1 MGFNK
6 VYRPLFDVKL
16 LHHYFLDEGGEIYG
30 DTLDAANMEK
40 NLSAYRLSNFM
51 SVQPTENTV
60 TALRNLRSR
69 FILSNHGFQVVTSSE
84 GDEPFI
90 PFSDNSKFDFILKI
104 TDQYFENYTNI
115 TINRSA
121 PLFLTNV
128 TPPAPVEVEEG
139 KEETAVPVNFCLI
152 SNFETSLTNETPDP
166 TFKLVNVEVDLDDIE
181 SRELVGA
188 FAIIRIHLNGE
199 AGEITLTDIEDGG
212 NPNGDKEFNGT
223 LPEVTLMFE
232 NRSTTW
238 KYHRSK
244 DSVIV
249 HATAEELPLTKH
261 GYIPVEDA
269 DEKRYPNPSVNM
281 IYKGENNVYLD
292 TDNNP
297 VPEDSTKKYSR
308 IFI

>member
-16 LHHYFLDEGGEIYG
+16 LHHYFLDEGEAVYG
-30 DTLDAANMEK
+30 STLDPENMEK
-40 NLSAYRLSNFM
+40 NLAQYKLSNFM
-51 SVQPTENTV
+51 SVQPTENTIN
-60 TALRNLRSR
+60 TLKNLRSR
-69 FILSNHGFQVVTSSE
+69 FVQSGYGFQVVTSTE

-90 PFSDNSKFDFILKI
+90 PFSDTLTFDFILKI

-121 PLFLTNV
+121 PLFLTNL
-128 TPPAPVEVEEG
+128 TPPPPLEVEEG
-139 KEETAVPVNFCLI
+139 KEETAVSVNFCLL
-152 SNFETSLTNETPDP
+152 SQFETSLTNGSPEP
-166 TFKLVNVEVDLDDIE
+166 TLPMENIEVDLDDID
-181 SRELVGA
+181 SRELFGA

-199 AGEITLTDIEDGG
+199 AGEITLTDVDNSG
-212 NPNGDKEFNGT
+212 NENEFNET
-223 LPEVTLMFE
+223 LPEVTLMFK

-249 HATAEELPLTKH
+249 HATDDELPLTKH
-261 GYIPVEDA
+261 GYIPVEDV
-269 DEKRYPNPSVNM
+269 DEKRYPNPSVSM

-297 VPEDSTKKYSR
+297 VPEDVTKKYSR